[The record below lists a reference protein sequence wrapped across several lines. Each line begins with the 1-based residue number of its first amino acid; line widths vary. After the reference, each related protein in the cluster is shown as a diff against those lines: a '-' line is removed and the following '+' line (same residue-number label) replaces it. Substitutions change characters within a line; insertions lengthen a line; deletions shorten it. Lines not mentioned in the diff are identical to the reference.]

1 MDDTTRR
8 QWDAL
13 RSQDGEL
20 RYAALNA
27 LLATTEQPV
36 VWAYDVWD
44 ELLAGRRDPDNH
56 QRAIAAQ
63 LLCNLAKSDPERRIC
78 RDFDLLLVVTR
89 DERFV
94 TARHSLQALW
104 KVGAV
109 SPEHRQLVVERL
121 AERFH
126 AAAGEKN
133 GTLIRYDI
141 VEGLRKLYNQVGDE
155 TVREAALALI
165 ATEAD
170 PTYQKKYASVWRVKQ
185 P

>member
-1 MDDTTRR
+1 MDDTTRN

-36 VWAYDVWD
+36 TWAYDVWD
-44 ELLAGRRDPDNH
+44 ELLAGLRHVDNH

-63 LLCNLAKSDPERRIC
+63 LLCNLAKSDPERRIVHN
-78 RDFDLLLVVTR
+78 FDQLLAVTC
-89 DERFV
+89 DQRFV

-109 SPEHRQLVVERL
+109 SPEHQQLVVERL
-121 AERFH
+121 AERFR
-126 AAAGEKN
+126 AADGEKH

-141 VEGLRKLYNQVGDE
+141 VEGLRQLYDQVGDE
-155 TVREAALALI
+155 TVREAARALI
-165 ATEAD
+165 ASETA
-170 PTYQKKYASVWRVKQ
+170 PKYQKKYASIWRAT
-185 P
+185 

>member
-1 MDDTTRR
+1 MEDTTRR

-27 LLATTEQPV
+27 LIATTEQPV
-36 VWAYDVWD
+36 TWAYDVWD
-44 ELLAGRRDPDNH
+44 ELLAGLRHPDNH

-63 LLCNLAKSDPERRIC
+63 LLCNLAKSDPEQRIL
-78 RDFDLLLVVTR
+78 RDFDRLLVVTR

-94 TARHSLQALW
+94 TARHSLQAFW

-121 AERFH
+121 AERFR

-133 GTLIRYDI
+133 GTLIRFDI

-165 ATEAD
+165 ATEVN